1 MQQVEEKWRGITE
14 AEQLRCNDRAFLSE
28 PRCAIGE
35 EDPDE
40 AREIDAEFIG
50 AQAVRNINLADTTVA
65 SRVKVQQISKS
76 DAKALA
82 VCKKWIVD
90 VTQQAGP
97 VVRWLSVI
105 SRIDF
110 TAFSKQ
116 ITRWGVLSSLS
127 RVMQQAQSSYMDILE
142 ARYECW
148 KKLQIWRAIE
158 PWEAGGGSQRRTVM
172 REKLSRFFDLV
183 RSTRGKRSR
192 GWPAKA
198 RSTLQELKLVLKIQ
212 PDHVEPASKQ
222 IADLETTLLDQDTSK
237 YSQDRIHAVLKAFL
251 FNRISLN
258 PVVGE
263 GEADCSEVQG
273 PQHCTSST
281 NANIPDGANNIGS
294 AHLVA

>member
-1 MQQVEEKWRGITE
+1 
-14 AEQLRCNDRAFLSE
+14 
-28 PRCAIGE
+28 
-35 EDPDE
+35 
-40 AREIDAEFIG
+40 
-50 AQAVRNINLADTTVA
+50 
-65 SRVKVQQISKS
+65 
-76 DAKALA
+76 
-82 VCKKWIVD
+82 
-90 VTQQAGP
+90 
-97 VVRWLSVI
+97 
-105 SRIDF
+105 
-110 TAFSKQ
+110 
-116 ITRWGVLSSLS
+116 
-127 RVMQQAQSSYMDILE
+127 MQQAQSSYMDILE

-148 KKLQIWRAIE
+148 KKLQIWVTGMTLNAELNPMARPMRNLPQRAIE

-172 REKLSRFFDLV
+172 REKL

-237 YSQDRIHAVLKAFL
+237 YSKDRIHAVLKAFL

>member
-1 MQQVEEKWRGITE
+1 MESDW
-14 AEQLRCNDRAFLSE
+14 
-28 PRCAIGE
+28 E

-40 AREIDAEFIG
+40 AREIDAEFVG
-50 AQAVRNINLADTTVA
+50 AQAVRNINLADTRVA
-65 SRVKVQQISKS
+65 SRVKVQQTGKS

-90 VTQQAGP
+90 
-97 VVRWLSVI
+97 
-105 SRIDF
+105 
-110 TAFSKQ
+110 
-116 ITRWGVLSSLS
+116 ITKWRVLSSLS

-148 KKLQIWRAIE
+148 KKLQIWVTGMTLNAELNPMARPMRNLPQRAIE

-172 REKLSRFFDLV
+172 REKLSEIN
-183 RSTRGKRSR
+183 SR
-192 GWPAKA
+192 KA
-198 RSTLQELKLVLKIQ
+198 ISPQNQ

>member
-1 MQQVEEKWRGITE
+1 
-14 AEQLRCNDRAFLSE
+14 
-28 PRCAIGE
+28 
-35 EDPDE
+35 
-40 AREIDAEFIG
+40 
-50 AQAVRNINLADTTVA
+50 
-65 SRVKVQQISKS
+65 
-76 DAKALA
+76 
-82 VCKKWIVD
+82 
-90 VTQQAGP
+90 
-97 VVRWLSVI
+97 
-105 SRIDF
+105 
-110 TAFSKQ
+110 
-116 ITRWGVLSSLS
+116 
-127 RVMQQAQSSYMDILE
+127 MDILE

-148 KKLQIWRAIE
+148 KKLQIWVTGMTLNAELNPMARPMRNLPQRAIE

-237 YSQDRIHAVLKAFL
+237 YSKDQIHAVLKAFH
-251 FNRISLN
+251 FNRISLSQA
-258 PVVGE
+258 VGE